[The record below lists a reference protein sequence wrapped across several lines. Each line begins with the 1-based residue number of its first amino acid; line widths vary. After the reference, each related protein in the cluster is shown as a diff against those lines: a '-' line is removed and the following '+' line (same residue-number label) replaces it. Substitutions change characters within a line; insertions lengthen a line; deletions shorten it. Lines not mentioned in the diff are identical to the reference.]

1 MSKPTSN
8 LPPFASSSTE
18 QSAAVTELAPLI
30 QELKAICDNCDKQT
44 FASQQF
50 LTATESLLR
59 LRHTFLDNDRPRE
72 AQEAFRHLN
81 GLETLL
87 QLVKK
92 LSHLYEPTELSA
104 EERRSLLTLYK
115 DALAVLAE
123 SLKGNFGNRRY
134 FARRISGGGT
144 AALQEAL
151 DIIVPKL
158 SSAQGDTEQF
168 YGGILAAALCQE
180 AVADIFTT
188 LNAKFQ
194 PVQELLQQDVKAEVD
209 RRMGSSETVEV
220 PELLGPFLKGWLKQS
235 GSSPSDYR
243 VQRLVLPA
251 CLCQLAHQSQRNLT
265 ALHATGILSSILPIL
280 FGSDRLESE
289 RIIYQDMAQLLCAQ
303 GLTSLED
310 AATLYRQAHGCA
322 RILRFLVDVLKC
334 SKEPPLIQFDL
345 SLHGYSSLEFS
356 TLGRP
361 FPPVTSSGYTI
372 AVWARF
378 DRFDPS
384 THTTIFGAFDAS
396 QSCFLL
402 VYLERDTRNFIL
414 QTSIRGTRPSVR
426 FKSMAFEPNR
436 WYHICVVHKKP
447 RPPSHSRASLFI
459 DGEFVEQLRIDY
471 PCVPVSNTPN
481 RMPRV
486 QAFFGTPQDLAM
498 KLGKAVSVS
507 RWSLA
512 NAILF
517 EEAHSDDMV
526 AVFYNLGPRYF
537 GNFQDCLGSFQTY
550 KASAT
555 LNLRNEH
562 LHPGK
567 EETSDIVTAIRQKAS
582 VLIREGSILINI
594 SPMSV
599 LDDDDINNI
608 DESQLI
614 KSLSRKAVKNLHLL
628 TKAGGN
634 AVAANGAVPSL
645 NDALTQAHG
654 MGVLTG
660 DPVVSVP
667 HSLDDVSWRIGGC
680 VAVHLSLVHAAK
692 TPECLSLAVEALYE
706 AVQDN
711 WRNSEAMEREN
722 GYGILAAILRDK
734 FGLGN
739 SSATSRASSI
749 CSNLEERCA
758 LGLDLL
764 RLTLKFVG
772 YDFEHPNRSIITNP
786 LAYRVLLVDLDIWRL
801 GDSAQLSLYYSQFST
816 FAGES
821 NYRRFNAKRLSRMRV
836 NKRLLEAL
844 KGDEFTSESLTLLV
858 SAFRSLLESCLSADL
873 FRSLALFIT
882 YAIHKTREPSRLQ
895 KKKSLRFTDGSPQIA
910 RSAEQGDYVSSTKI
924 AVEMLRMYSSVLCD
938 SHDLIPL
945 KKFARSVTNKWLLYL
960 ICEDDPEI
968 VALAIKIL
976 ARLIVIH
983 GDVYSKKFSEKTGG
997 YIIMRHRLRSWWK
1010 VPAIWCICLS
1020 ILLGLD
1026 VGGMK
1031 LDQPFSRTGLI
1042 EILSSNSQPRVAFPE
1057 ILPVLMEMMQL
1068 GLQSV
1073 ISGDEL
1079 SSGVHGKSLQ
1089 KSEVRLE
1096 SPPASL
1102 TIRVTE
1108 LTKQI
1113 SLLDAVVGLFADLH
1127 QNSTDFRDFAAQSD
1141 YVQWLLYVTFPVVVG
1156 SDIPST
1162 DFELK
1167 SRAAK
1172 TNSHDHTLPVRPRSS
1187 GTAGLRTTTVEGS
1200 SSRERQA
1207 GPLRRG
1213 SSFILVSSDRT
1224 KFSPSFARIHKAFIP
1239 FGSPPDMTATDHP
1252 LVQAILSLVLSVFC
1266 DQLLERKDFA
1276 GLGLYLKTPTSTLEQ
1291 QSYFNSWI
1299 LRSLLTRLRDVT
1311 ISKPQVLLEPR
1322 ALSNMGRFATHIG
1335 EAVYEGWF
1343 IDGATHALEFAGAIL
1358 EYLQQSN
1365 VSSLKS
1371 VRLCSQA
1378 VTTIR
1383 STLFRVVLLKLSE
1396 VDDREACEF
1405 LSRLSYWQVVLLS
1418 EGEVQSDYLRLLCYL
1433 LYTKLISQDWNVR
1446 LAAAGLWRVILVQK
1460 PAEMS
1465 AILSQA
1471 AIPLQKRLSD
1481 GFEALVGMED
1491 KAFLQWVDGHQ
1502 DDLNAMFL
1510 GLLSRSWETFVQEE
1524 SSNIDSTTRARASKR
1539 QEKLRHWNQLERLSE
1554 EVTRKHETTFPH
1566 WVSNISASE
1575 FLKHQRALQDQQDN
1589 SVFMWTAFSHMTMDL
1604 KRFGGVLAE
1613 DKDRKWRL
1621 DQTEGRSRMRLRM
1634 VPDESGERQD
1644 YQPKRK
1650 ASEPPAIKIDTQ
1662 VQPSSN
1668 GNTTGLTPTVL
1679 AAENMDDNQ
1688 QDAHS
1693 DSRSVLEESF
1703 EMIDDPKADLEDY
1716 EDKNRKVMRSL
1727 HRGDQVENVCNM
1739 SRIIGLEACEGL
1751 LILGKDHIYILDN
1764 FFQRSDGE
1772 IVNVWQ
1778 APPDERDPYVRM
1790 IAGRES
1796 FERRTQ
1802 EHATR
1807 SWKWSDLVSVSKRRF
1822 LFRDVAL
1829 EVFFTDGTSYLLT
1842 LISSRARDNLCS
1854 QLASKAPQV
1863 TGSASHSRP
1872 EDVWRFETLR
1882 SQEDA
1887 PQSLGSKFASVFGH
1901 SPLHPATR
1909 KWIKGEISNFHYL
1922 MLINTL
1928 AGRTFND
1935 LTQYPVFPWVLA
1947 DYTSEE
1953 LDLTDPKVF
1962 RDLSKP
1968 MGCQTLER
1976 EAEFRERYKAFA
1988 EMGDGDAP
1996 PFHYGTHYSSAM
2008 IVCSY
2013 LIRLQPF
2020 VKSYLLLQGGTFD
2033 HADRLFYSIG
2043 KAWESA
2049 SRGNMSDVRELTPEF
2064 FYLPEFL
2071 INSNKY
2077 DFGLLQ
2083 NMTTAIDS
2091 VELPP
2096 WAKGDP
2102 KIFIAK
2108 HREALESSYVTEN
2121 LHHWIDLVFGCK
2133 QKGEAAIEAVNVFHH
2148 LSYQGAKD
2156 IDNIDDPV
2164 ERLATIGIIHNFGQT
2179 PHQIFTRPHPPRED
2193 TRHKVPRLD
2202 RLAESL
2208 TQLPL
2213 SLLDIGEQVS
2223 TLSMKNDRL
2232 LCAAPLRLNIPPNYD
2247 KYMEWGFFDGSV
2259 RFYSADSRKILGHFE
2274 HLHIGQLSC
2283 TIFAD
2288 SRTLVTSGTDC
2299 VVSIWTYN
2307 STAKSVDLQPA
2318 GSLFG
2323 HRNPVNVLAVS
2334 RSFSA
2339 LLSASTDGQIM
2350 LWDLN
2355 QHTFV
2360 RELPASGPVDCARIN
2375 DVTGEI
2381 MVCRGNRISIYTLN
2395 GALLLEQDVCESID
2409 DRVMSCVFYEGV
2421 DNEWQEREL
2430 IFTGHR
2436 KGVVNIWNKVSRDG
2450 RFELELIRQ
2459 LHHIDNNRD
2468 NGANISAGI
2477 SCILTLP
2484 HVVYTGDEAGR
2495 VYEWNCVQRR

>member
-81 GLETLL
+81 GFETLL

-209 RRMGSSETVEV
+209 RRMGSSETVE
-220 PELLGPFLKGWLKQS
+220 
-235 GSSPSDYR
+235 
-243 VQRLVLPA
+243 
-251 CLCQLAHQSQRNLT
+251 
-265 ALHATGILSSILPIL
+265 
-280 FGSDRLESE
+280 
-289 RIIYQDMAQLLCAQ
+289 
-303 GLTSLED
+303 
-310 AATLYRQAHGCA
+310 
-322 RILRFLVDVLKC
+322 
-334 SKEPPLIQFDL
+334 
-345 SLHGYSSLEFS
+345 
-356 TLGRP
+356 
-361 FPPVTSSGYTI
+361 
-372 AVWARF
+372 
-378 DRFDPS
+378 
-384 THTTIFGAFDAS
+384 
-396 QSCFLL
+396 
-402 VYLERDTRNFIL
+402 
-414 QTSIRGTRPSVR
+414 
-426 FKSMAFEPNR
+426 
-436 WYHICVVHKKP
+436 
-447 RPPSHSRASLFI
+447 
-459 DGEFVEQLRIDY
+459 
-471 PCVPVSNTPN
+471 
-481 RMPRV
+481 
-486 QAFFGTPQDLAM
+486 AFFGTPQDLAM

-968 VALAIKIL
+968 VALATKIL

>member
-81 GLETLL
+81 GFETLL

-209 RRMGSSETVEV
+209 RRMGSSETVE
-220 PELLGPFLKGWLKQS
+220 
-235 GSSPSDYR
+235 
-243 VQRLVLPA
+243 
-251 CLCQLAHQSQRNLT
+251 
-265 ALHATGILSSILPIL
+265 
-280 FGSDRLESE
+280 
-289 RIIYQDMAQLLCAQ
+289 
-303 GLTSLED
+303 
-310 AATLYRQAHGCA
+310 
-322 RILRFLVDVLKC
+322 
-334 SKEPPLIQFDL
+334 
-345 SLHGYSSLEFS
+345 
-356 TLGRP
+356 
-361 FPPVTSSGYTI
+361 
-372 AVWARF
+372 
-378 DRFDPS
+378 
-384 THTTIFGAFDAS
+384 
-396 QSCFLL
+396 
-402 VYLERDTRNFIL
+402 
-414 QTSIRGTRPSVR
+414 
-426 FKSMAFEPNR
+426 
-436 WYHICVVHKKP
+436 
-447 RPPSHSRASLFI
+447 
-459 DGEFVEQLRIDY
+459 
-471 PCVPVSNTPN
+471 
-481 RMPRV
+481 
-486 QAFFGTPQDLAM
+486 AFFGTPQDLAM

-968 VALAIKIL
+968 VALATKIL

-1524 SSNIDSTTRARASKR
+1524 SSNIDSTARARASKR

-2213 SLLDIGEQVS
+2213 SLLD
-2223 TLSMKNDRL
+2223 
-2232 LCAAPLRLNIPPNYD
+2232 
-2247 KYMEWGFFDGSV
+2247 
-2259 RFYSADSRKILGHFE
+2259 
-2274 HLHIGQLSC
+2274 
-2283 TIFAD
+2283 
-2288 SRTLVTSGTDC
+2288 
-2299 VVSIWTYN
+2299 
-2307 STAKSVDLQPA
+2307 LQPA

>member
-1 MSKPTSN
+1 
-8 LPPFASSSTE
+8 
-18 QSAAVTELAPLI
+18 
-30 QELKAICDNCDKQT
+30 
-44 FASQQF
+44 
-50 LTATESLLR
+50 
-59 LRHTFLDNDRPRE
+59 
-72 AQEAFRHLN
+72 
-81 GLETLL
+81 
-87 QLVKK
+87 
-92 LSHLYEPTELSA
+92 
-104 EERRSLLTLYK
+104 
-115 DALAVLAE
+115 
-123 SLKGNFGNRRY
+123 
-134 FARRISGGGT
+134 
-144 AALQEAL
+144 
-151 DIIVPKL
+151 
-158 SSAQGDTEQF
+158 
-168 YGGILAAALCQE
+168 
-180 AVADIFTT
+180 
-188 LNAKFQ
+188 
-194 PVQELLQQDVKAEVD
+194 
-209 RRMGSSETVEV
+209 
-220 PELLGPFLKGWLKQS
+220 
-235 GSSPSDYR
+235 
-243 VQRLVLPA
+243 
-251 CLCQLAHQSQRNLT
+251 
-265 ALHATGILSSILPIL
+265 
-280 FGSDRLESE
+280 
-289 RIIYQDMAQLLCAQ
+289 
-303 GLTSLED
+303 
-310 AATLYRQAHGCA
+310 
-322 RILRFLVDVLKC
+322 
-334 SKEPPLIQFDL
+334 
-345 SLHGYSSLEFS
+345 
-356 TLGRP
+356 
-361 FPPVTSSGYTI
+361 
-372 AVWARF
+372 
-378 DRFDPS
+378 
-384 THTTIFGAFDAS
+384 
-396 QSCFLL
+396 
-402 VYLERDTRNFIL
+402 
-414 QTSIRGTRPSVR
+414 
-426 FKSMAFEPNR
+426 
-436 WYHICVVHKKP
+436 
-447 RPPSHSRASLFI
+447 
-459 DGEFVEQLRIDY
+459 
-471 PCVPVSNTPN
+471 
-481 RMPRV
+481 
-486 QAFFGTPQDLAM
+486 
-498 KLGKAVSVS
+498 
-507 RWSLA
+507 
-512 NAILF
+512 
-517 EEAHSDDMV
+517 
-526 AVFYNLGPRYF
+526 
-537 GNFQDCLGSFQTY
+537 
-550 KASAT
+550 
-555 LNLRNEH
+555 
-562 LHPGK
+562 
-567 EETSDIVTAIRQKAS
+567 
-582 VLIREGSILINI
+582 
-594 SPMSV
+594 
-599 LDDDDINNI
+599 
-608 DESQLI
+608 
-614 KSLSRKAVKNLHLL
+614 
-628 TKAGGN
+628 
-634 AVAANGAVPSL
+634 
-645 NDALTQAHG
+645 
-654 MGVLTG
+654 
-660 DPVVSVP
+660 
-667 HSLDDVSWRIGGC
+667 
-680 VAVHLSLVHAAK
+680 
-692 TPECLSLAVEALYE
+692 
-706 AVQDN
+706 
-711 WRNSEAMEREN
+711 
-722 GYGILAAILRDK
+722 
-734 FGLGN
+734 
-739 SSATSRASSI
+739 
-749 CSNLEERCA
+749 
-758 LGLDLL
+758 
-764 RLTLKFVG
+764 
-772 YDFEHPNRSIITNP
+772 
-786 LAYRVLLVDLDIWRL
+786 
-801 GDSAQLSLYYSQFST
+801 
-816 FAGES
+816 
-821 NYRRFNAKRLSRMRV
+821 
-836 NKRLLEAL
+836 
-844 KGDEFTSESLTLLV
+844 
-858 SAFRSLLESCLSADL
+858 
-873 FRSLALFIT
+873 
-882 YAIHKTREPSRLQ
+882 
-895 KKKSLRFTDGSPQIA
+895 
-910 RSAEQGDYVSSTKI
+910 
-924 AVEMLRMYSSVLCD
+924 
-938 SHDLIPL
+938 
-945 KKFARSVTNKWLLYL
+945 
-960 ICEDDPEI
+960 
-968 VALAIKIL
+968 
-976 ARLIVIH
+976 
-983 GDVYSKKFSEKTGG
+983 
-997 YIIMRHRLRSWWK
+997 MRHRLRSWWK

-1113 SLLDAVVGLFADLH
+1113 SLLDAVVGLFAVLH

-1465 AILSQA
+1465 AILRQA

-2071 INSNKY
+2071 VNSNKY

-2213 SLLDIGEQVS
+2213 SLLGKS
-2223 TLSMKNDRL
+2223 SGL
-2232 LCAAPLRLNIPPNYD
+2232 LRLWP
-2247 KYMEWGFFDGSV
+2247 
-2259 RFYSADSRKILGHFE
+2259 
-2274 HLHIGQLSC
+2274 
-2283 TIFAD
+2283 
-2288 SRTLVTSGTDC
+2288 
-2299 VVSIWTYN
+2299 
-2307 STAKSVDLQPA
+2307 
-2318 GSLFG
+2318 
-2323 HRNPVNVLAVS
+2323 
-2334 RSFSA
+2334 
-2339 LLSASTDGQIM
+2339 
-2350 LWDLN
+2350 
-2355 QHTFV
+2355 
-2360 RELPASGPVDCARIN
+2360 
-2375 DVTGEI
+2375 
-2381 MVCRGNRISIYTLN
+2381 
-2395 GALLLEQDVCESID
+2395 
-2409 DRVMSCVFYEGV
+2409 
-2421 DNEWQEREL
+2421 
-2430 IFTGHR
+2430 
-2436 KGVVNIWNKVSRDG
+2436 
-2450 RFELELIRQ
+2450 
-2459 LHHIDNNRD
+2459 
-2468 NGANISAGI
+2468 
-2477 SCILTLP
+2477 
-2484 HVVYTGDEAGR
+2484 
-2495 VYEWNCVQRR
+2495 